1 MGQIN
6 YRIKRISL
14 EKASAFLI
22 YSPGEAILVDSGN
35 SGSGKKILDTLKR
48 AGIEPGML
56 KLLIL
61 THAHFDHAG
70 SAGKLKELT
79 GCKIMV
85 HRSEAELLKVGFT
98 TIPNGT
104 RWKAKFLVV
113 LGRLFAR
120 RIGKYPGTE
129 PDLLV
134 EDSYDLQE
142 FGFAGRVIHT
152 PGHTYGSMVVLM
164 EHGELFAGDTLF
176 GVEGKQHFP
185 PFAEDLPALVRSWE
199 QIRALPVK
207 TIYPAH
213 GRYFS
218 IDSFLA
224 EYDQAIKKYSKK
236 KGA

>member
-6 YRIKRISL
+6 YRIRRISL
-14 EKASAFLI
+14 EKASAFLV
-22 YSPGEAILVDSGN
+22 YRPEEAILVDSGN
-35 SGSGKKILDTLKR
+35 SGSEEKILDTLGR
-48 AGIEPGML
+48 AGLEPPML

-70 SAGKLKELT
+70 SARKLKELT

-85 HRSEAELLKVGFT
+85 HHSEAELLKVGFT

-104 RWKAKFLVV
+104 RWKAKLLVL
-113 LGRLFAR
+113 LGRIFAR
-120 RIGKYPGTE
+120 RIGKYPGAE

-142 FGFAGRVIHT
+142 FGFTGRVIHT
-152 PGHTYGSMVVLM
+152 PGHTYGSVVVLM

-185 PFAEDLPALVRSWE
+185 PFAEDLPALGRSWE

-218 IDSFLA
+218 SESFLA
-224 EYDQAIKKYSKK
+224 EYDRAIIRYSK
-236 KGA
+236 